1 MFPCHCRWT
10 HTVSE
15 TLRPMSFDSLKIP
28 LSLSVIELIPPALH
42 MLTVRG
48 EREEKRIGWSNVF
61 SSGLMI
67 DLIDFI
73 ENLILV
79 KDNPVLVHHFVS
91 IWLWNGAITP
101 LTLIWLTYR
110 PVLKTSTFNSITLVY
125 LTRNLNSDHE
135 KYVNLKDC
143 MYT

>member
-1 MFPCHCRWT
+1 
-10 HTVSE
+10 
-15 TLRPMSFDSLKIP
+15 MSFDSLKIP

-91 IWLWNGAITP
+91 IWL
-101 LTLIWLTYR
+101 
-110 PVLKTSTFNSITLVY
+110 
-125 LTRNLNSDHE
+125 
-135 KYVNLKDC
+135 
-143 MYT
+143 